1 MVFGDGFDA
10 LRPLVSREFNVVC
23 AMSKMHRPNE
33 PISNAMGL
41 LRVFVVSVV
50 STSQFKRNA
59 MK

>member
-1 MVFGDGFDA
+1 MVHANRFDA